1 MPGGGI
7 GAPPPAAPADAT
19 APPPGLVPPPGM
31 GARGAP
37 PGPPSG
43 AAAPQATRH
52 ARRLYIGSL
61 PPSANEAA
69 TTGFFNQ
76 ALRAVGGAAADQP
89 GEPVLNTYFNAE
101 KRFAF
106 VEFRTVE
113 ETSNALGLDGVVMDA
128 QSIRVRRPNDYNA
141 VAAAPLGPAL
151 PSPSLNLA
159 AVGVTAPA
167 PGAAPAGASVP
178 PEDQANRLFIG
189 GLPYFLTEPMV
200 KELVEAFGPTK
211 SFKLVVDPDTGN
223 SKGYGFFVY
232 EDHSVTDV
240 ACQGLHGM
248 KMGDK
253 TLTVKRATGE
263 KRDTGTGDAAPAA
276 AAALPGT
283 DAAALQAAAAAHLA
297 AAGGGAP
304 PPPPAAASNPP
315 SHVVFLSDMFEIDEL
330 RDDGEF
336 ADIEEDVRDEC
347 GKFGSVVEVAIPRP
361 RAPGDET
368 PVPGL
373 GKAFVRYETVAGATA
388 ARDALHGRKFGGKVV
403 NADFIDVDAFE
414 RRAF

>member
-1 MPGGGI
+1 
-7 GAPPPAAPADAT
+7 
-19 APPPGLVPPPGM
+19 
-31 GARGAP
+31 
-37 PGPPSG
+37 
-43 AAAPQATRH
+43 
-52 ARRLYIGSL
+52 
-61 PPSANEAA
+61 
-69 TTGFFNQ
+69 
-76 ALRAVGGAAADQP
+76 
-89 GEPVLNTYFNAE
+89 VLNTYFNAE

-113 ETSNALGLDGVVMDA
+113 ETSNALGLDGVMMDA
-128 QSIRVRRPNDYNA
+128 QPIRVRRPNDYNA

-167 PGAAPAGASVP
+167 PGAATAAASVP

-232 EDHSVTDV
+232 EDQSVTDV

-263 KRDTGTGDAAPAA
+263 KRDTGT
-276 AAALPGT
+276 PG
-283 DAAALQAAAAAHLA
+283 AA
-297 AAGGGAP
+297 AAGGGGASRNRRRGVAGGGGGAP
-304 PPPPAAASNPP
+304 RGGGWRGASSAGGGGVQPPVARGVSVG
-315 SHVVFLSDMFEIDEL
+315 H
-330 RDDGEF
+330 
-336 ADIEEDVRDEC
+336 VRD
-347 GKFGSVVEVAIPRP
+347 R
-361 RAPGDET
+361 
-368 PVPGL
+368 
-373 GKAFVRYETVAGATA
+373 
-388 ARDALHGRKFGGKVV
+388 
-403 NADFIDVDAFE
+403 
-414 RRAF
+414 